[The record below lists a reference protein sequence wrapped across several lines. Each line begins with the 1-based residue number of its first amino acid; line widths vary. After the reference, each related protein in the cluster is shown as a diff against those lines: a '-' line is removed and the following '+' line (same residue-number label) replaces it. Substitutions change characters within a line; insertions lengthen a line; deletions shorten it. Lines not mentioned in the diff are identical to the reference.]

1 MPSRGGGTLDRGLGA
16 DPFRFFQREMNR
28 LFDDVL
34 RGDFGMPALAGSGG
48 EKGVLIPRVE
58 MRETDNELRITAEL
72 PGVAEKDVEVSLD
85 DDVLTIRG
93 EKKFERTEERENT
106 HFTERAFGV
115 FQRSVRLP
123 WHVEPDQVKA
133 NLTNGVL
140 TITLPRP
147 KEQDKTRKIPVI
159 GSGSQAPEQGKAT

>member
-1 MPSRGGGTLDRGLGA
+1 
-16 DPFRFFQREMNR
+16 
-28 LFDDVL
+28 
-34 RGDFGMPALAGSGG
+34 
-48 EKGVLIPRVE
+48 
-58 MRETDNELRITAEL
+58 
-72 PGVAEKDVEVSLD
+72 VSLD